1 MPGITFAVN
10 VPLNDELAV
19 AGKPGYIAGPAAVRE
34 RFEATWVRWNLV
46 RAVVSTAAFG
56 CPAWALA
63 LYGQGAAAS

>member
-1 MPGITFAVN
+1 MLVDQP
-10 VPLNDELAV
+10 
-19 AGKPGYIAGPAAVRE
+19 AVRE

>member
-1 MPGITFAVN
+1 MVGRC
-10 VPLNDELAV
+10 
-19 AGKPGYIAGPAAVRE
+19 GPDDGLGDGLVKRRARVLVDQPAVRE
-34 RFEATWVRWNLV
+34 RFEVTWVRWNLV